1 MLLMA
6 AGLKADACKQTQ
18 AEVSKCKL
26 QEKHANARKCKQKV
40 SKCKQ
45 MQADGVS
52 VFRREFPFAIWTPSA
67 PFGPPSAPFGPPV
80 LHLDPRVLHLD
91 ARSLSTGG
99 IRRERVSARI

>member
-26 QEKHANARKCKQKV
+26 QEKHANTRKRLANV

-45 MQADGVS
+45 M
-52 VFRREFPFAIWTPSA
+52 
-67 PFGPPSAPFGPPV
+67 
-80 LHLDPRVLHLD
+80 
-91 ARSLSTGG
+91 
-99 IRRERVSARI
+99 